1 MFEVKCLVS
10 DKKLAEVL
18 NSLGGLTLQPPVV
31 EPVAL
36 TNGASKPPGMT
47 AEAALM
53 DYLREKKPKQLSTK
67 EMKAHLLTKG
77 YSNNGYSYALKVML
91 GKKILKKTKVPAL
104 YEVIHG

>member
-36 TNGASKPPGMT
+36 SNGASKSPGMT
-47 AEAALM
+47 AEVALVE
-53 DYLREKKPKQLSTK
+53 YIKLNKPKVLSTK

-77 YSNNGYSYALKVML
+77 YSNNGYSYALKIML
-91 GKKILKKTKVPAL
+91 GKKILKKTKTPAL
-104 YEVIHG
+104 YEVSHG